1 MAVKSP
7 GRPVDKLDRQERHR
21 NITYTH
27 SVCVVCRH
35 PARKLM
41 EAMYLQGASVSKLV
55 QRFGD
60 FTYATFYRHCREG
73 AISEE
78 IQEDIGVQAQLIEAD
93 AQQIIA
99 NRNIP
104 KGPEKSDSLIDLL
117 REFHEQTF
125 NDAVRA
131 EDTLE
136 LWEVAALKAAGKDDK
151 ALAKVHKEK
160 VYLISTIQ
168 GMKISAI
175 KTLTG
180 SIEHTTIMNFLERNG
195 GSDDADKIENFDR
208 LRTFVHL
215 SNLAHKADDV
225 TAQGTQVLPA
235 KVVSAQ
241 D

>member
-7 GRPVDKLDRQERHR
+7 GRPVNTKDRQERHQ
-21 NITYTH
+21 NITYKH

-35 PARKLM
+35 PARRLM

-73 AISEE
+73 AITEE
-78 IQEDIGVQAQLIEAD
+78 IQQDIGVQAELIQAD

-99 NRNIP
+99 NRNVP
-104 KGPEKSDSLIDLL
+104 RGAEESNSLIDLM

-131 EDTLE
+131 EEALE
-136 LWEVAALKAAGKDDK
+136 LWEVAALKAAGEDHK
-151 ALAKVHKEK
+151 AIAKVHKEK

-168 GMKISAI
+168 GMKINAI

-180 SIEHTTIMNFLERNG
+180 SIEHTTIMNFLARNG
-195 GSDDADKIENFDR
+195 GSEDSDNIEDFTR

-215 SNLAHKADDV
+215 SNLTHKADKI
-225 TAQGTQVLPA
+225 TAQDTDE
-235 KVVSAQ
+235 S
-241 D
+241 